1 MNIRSAVLFATAAIA
16 ALSFNTNVEARPR
29 VEPSVH
35 RTLRQEGSV
44 NLMITMKASTRRALQ
59 SVNEKAFAT
68 RGDKIQHLVE
78 TLEAHASSTGR
89 DVEKLLS
96 QESSSEQPLFT
107 SYQKFWITN
116 QIYIESAS
124 WELLEKL
131 VTLDSIEEV
140 REEEV
145 VQLEDSDSSSSS
157 GSADAGSAGV
167 AWGVE
172 QIGAPLLWVK
182 GFTGQGVVVGSIDSG
197 VHYTHENLA
206 GNFVGD
212 YGWYAPPNNL
222 TAPSDKSGHGT
233 HVMGTIA
240 GSGGIG
246 VAPGAKWMTCRG
258 CPSGLCVEN
267 YLLTC
272 FQFITCPTDPE
283 GKNRD
288 CSKAPHV
295 VNNSWSSPAGK
306 KTYVAA
312 IDAWL
317 AAGIIPVFASGNTG
331 PTCTTTR
338 SPGDYPTVISVGSLA
353 VNGTLARSSSKGP
366 ALDSSL
372 VKPDLSAPG
381 VLVRSAAFDSDSGY
395 TLKSGT
401 SMATPHVVGAIALL
415 LSAKPDLTFNEVRD
429 LLRVSTVKAGLTPL
443 NSSCGSLDDATWPN
457 NNYGHGRVNVYG
469 AYEKLVAGSSSST
482 L

>member
-197 VHYTHENLA
+197 VRYTHTTLNS
-206 GNFVGD
+206 NFRRS
-212 YGWYAPPNNL
+212 YGWYAPPAKSA
-222 TAPSDKSGHGT
+222 TPSDNSGHGT
-233 HVMGTIA
+233 HTMGTIA

-246 VAPGAKWMTCRG
+246 VAPGVEWMTCRG
-258 CPSGLCVEN
+258 CPSGLCIES
-267 YLLTC
+267 YILTC
-272 FQFITCPTDPE
+272 AQFLTCPTDTN
-283 GKNRD
+283 GNNRD
-288 CSKAPHV
+288 CSKTPHV
-295 VNNSWSSPAGK
+295 VNNSWSTVGGR
-306 KTYVAA
+306 TVFNAA
-312 IDAWL
+312 VETWL

-331 PTCTTTR
+331 PECGSTQ
-338 SPGDYPTVISVGSLA
+338 SPGDHPRILSVGSTV
-353 VNGTLARSSSKGP
+353 VNGSLAYSSGKGP
-366 ALDSSL
+366 AVGSGI

-381 VLVRSAAFDSDSGY
+381 HLVSSATHKDDTSFV
-395 TLKSGT
+395 LKSGT
-401 SMATPHVVGAIALL
+401 SMASPHVAGAIALL
-415 LSAKPDLTFNEVRD
+415 LSVRP
-429 LLRVSTVKAGLTPL
+429 GLTIDEIRTLLTATADHTSLEPM
-443 NSSCGSLDDATWPN
+443 NSTCGGIDDSTWPN
-457 NNYGHGRVNVYG
+457 NNYGYGRINVHD
-469 AYEKLVAGSSSST
+469 AYEKLIASSA
-482 L
+482 